1 MASPALPWWR
11 RALAAVFRGIG
22 RALGWVWSRIRRVF
36 ARLWAIIRDAQ
47 RPKRQRVGA
56 AFGSLAF
63 LGLVSGTALGMAI
76 LLTCVALIPFTPGVQ
91 DLRHAREIH
100 PSVLVSADGVE
111 LTTLARGNRDWM
123 TLDEISPHVVD
134 ALLAT
139 EDRRFYTHFGMD
151 PIRLGGAVA
160 RTALGD
166 PQGGSTLTQQ
176 LARNLFPTRIG
187 RARSLNRK
195 LKEAVTAIK
204 IERVYT
210 KDEILEIYLN
220 TVPFLYN
227 ATGIEMAARTYFST
241 SAQQLDRLQAATL
254 VGMLKGT
261 SSYNPKRHP
270 ERALARR
277 NVVLHQLVV
286 TDRLSQEEYDRL
298 KERPLG
304 LQFERQALQTSKAP
318 HFTEH
323 VRVWLEDW
331 ADRNGYSV
339 YGDGL
344 TVHTTLDWRMQQAA
358 SESVRRFG
366 DALQKVADVEWG
378 RARADRLG
386 STTEPYVTASRR
398 TEAFER
404 FWTLRRSTA
413 EAFTR
418 ETATYQ
424 RAVANGADP
433 EATVDRLLNQEA
445 FRDSLRA
452 VKMRLE
458 LAFTAVDP
466 ATGQVRAWVGSRDYA
481 RAPYDHVAR
490 MRRQPGS
497 TFKPFLYARALEE
510 GFHPDDAFV
519 DQPIAIQDG
528 KTIWQPVNAN
538 GESSGDVVTLRDGLA
553 KSVNTVA
560 AQLVEEVGAKDLA
573 RTARRFG
580 VRSELEAVP
589 SLALGTSEVSLL
601 EMASAYATI
610 ADGGTHRPPVWVTHI
625 EDRDGTVI
633 AHFAP
638 PARRAY
644 DPELDVQLLDMMRG
658 VVDTGTG
665 ADVRR
670 RFNVRGDLAGKTGT
684 TQDGADGWFLLM
696 HPDLV
701 MGAWVGFDDPRVTFR
716 SAYWGQGGHNALRV
730 VGDFARTTQR
740 RGLLATNRAFPRPEI
755 EMEDDAPSVWDR
767 FRAWAGGL
775 FEREETTETEP
786 ESVRQPE
793 DERRQPDPR
802 PEPEEPEEAEHEHPE
817 DDENEW
823 EYDWDPED
831 WEPEPAPEM
840 PTLPDWDEIDWDDL
854 EAEGAE
860 WLEDL
865 VDELEDRG
873 YNREQ
878 IDRVLHQAGSG
889 WREAAEEAQE
899 EVEREIQRA
908 MRRALRRAAEAARD
922 VEASIR

>member
-1 MASPALPWWR
+1 MASPTLPWWR
-11 RALAAVFRGIG
+11 RALAAVFRSIR
-22 RALGWVWSRIRRVF
+22 RAFGWVLTRIRRVF
-36 ARLWAIIRDAQ
+36 ARLWAVIRDAK

-56 AFGSLAF
+56 AFGGLAF
-63 LGLVSGTALGMAI
+63 FGLVSGTALGLAI
-76 LLTCVALIPFTPGVQ
+76 LLYCVALIPFTPGVE

-111 LTTLARGNRDWM
+111 LTTLARGNRDWV
-123 TLDEISPHVVD
+123 TLDDVSPHVVD

-139 EDRRFYTHFGMD
+139 EDRRFYAHVGVD

-176 LARNLFPTRIG
+176 LARNLFPHRIG
-187 RARSLNRK
+187 RARSVNRK
-195 LKEAVTAIK
+195 LREAVTAIK

-241 SAQQLDRLQAATL
+241 SAADLDRLQAATL

-261 SSYNPKRHP
+261 SSYNPKRNP

-286 TDRLSQEEYDRL
+286 TDRLSQEKYDRL
-298 KERPLG
+298 KQRPLG
-304 LQFERQALQTSKAP
+304 LRFERQALQTSKAP

-344 TVHTTLDWRMQQAA
+344 TVHTTLDWRIQQAA
-358 SESVRRFG
+358 NESVRRFG

-386 STTEPYVTASRR
+386 PTTEPYVTASRR

-418 ETATYQ
+418 ETATYR
-424 RAVANGADP
+424 RAVEAGADP
-433 EATVDRLLNQEA
+433 EATVNRLLSQQA
-445 FRDSLRA
+445 FRDSLRG

-466 ATGQVRAWVGSRDYA
+466 ATGQVRAWVGSRNFA
-481 RAPYDHVAR
+481 KTPYDHVAR

-510 GFHPDDAFV
+510 GFHPDDAFL
-519 DQPIAIQDG
+519 DQPVAIQDG
-528 KTIWQPVNAN
+528 QTIWQPVNAS
-538 GESSGDVVTLRDGLA
+538 GTSSGEPITLRDGLA
-553 KSVNTVA
+553 RSVNTVA
-560 AQLVEEVGAKDLA
+560 AQLVDEIGARDLA

-625 EDRDGTVI
+625 EDRNGTVI
-633 AHFAP
+633 AQFAP

-644 DPELDVQLLDMMRG
+644 DAELDVQLLDMMRG
-658 VVDTGTG
+658 VVDEGTA

-716 SAYWGQGGHNALRV
+716 SSYWGQGGHNALRV

-740 RGLLATNRAFPRPEI
+740 RGLLSTDRAFPRPEI
-755 EMEDDAPSVWDR
+755 EIEDDGPSLWDR
-767 FRAWAGGL
+767 IGEWAGGL
-775 FEREETTETEP
+775 FEREETVETEP
-786 ESVRQPE
+786 EPIRQPE
-793 DERRQPDPR
+793 DPRPQPAPR
-802 PEPEEPEEAEHEHPE
+802 PEAPEDDHEHEEPE
-817 DDENEW
+817 DNDW

-831 WEPEPAPEM
+831 WEPEPAPET
-840 PTLPDWDEIDWDDL
+840 PDLPDWNEIDWEGL

-860 WLEDL
+860 WIEDI

-873 YNREQ
+873 YSREQ
-878 IDRVLHQAGSG
+878 IRRLIRDAGPG
-889 WREAAEEAQE
+889 WRDAAEDAQE

-922 VEASIR
+922 VEVSIR